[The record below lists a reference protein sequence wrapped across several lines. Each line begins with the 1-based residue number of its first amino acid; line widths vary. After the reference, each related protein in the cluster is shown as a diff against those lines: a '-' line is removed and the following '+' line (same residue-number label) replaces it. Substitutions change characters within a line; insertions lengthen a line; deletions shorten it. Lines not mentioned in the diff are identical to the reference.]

1 MQPSVL
7 CALAGLR
14 PNRWG
19 TLCALQGLLLKKAAA
34 DLDRDG
40 LVYWFEQTDAEAAN
54 IGGRRSDP
62 AMIAALI
69 AGSPQNE
76 HSCAEI

>member
-1 MQPSVL
+1 MP
-7 CALAGLR
+7 AGLR
-14 PNRWG
+14 PNRRE
-19 TLCALQGLLLKKAAA
+19 TPCALQGLLPEKAAA
-34 DLDRDG
+34 EPDRTDM
-40 LVYWFEQTDAEAAN
+40 VWRFEQANAEAAN

-62 AMIAALI
+62 AVIAALI